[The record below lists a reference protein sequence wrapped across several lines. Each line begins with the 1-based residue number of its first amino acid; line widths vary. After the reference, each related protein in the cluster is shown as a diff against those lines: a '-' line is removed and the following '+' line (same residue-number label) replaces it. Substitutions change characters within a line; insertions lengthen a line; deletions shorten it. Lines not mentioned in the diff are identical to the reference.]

1 MLGVASAAG
10 RVAGTVIGVVLAGLL
25 FVAWPTWSSGP
36 ARQALARL
44 MDAQRAYVHAVL
56 DSLVEGVPPRED
68 DLRRLGRR
76 VRLAWTKAASTVAR
90 SLAEPA
96 PRRIDAHQSQGLL
109 TALREIYAWL
119 ESGDGSGGGPPDELL
134 LVQLDEMVAATNT
147 AAGLPRAAERQL
159 VVVAS
164 LERSRS
170 GATRTTSQAR
180 PSRCIVR
187 ISHPDGSSS
196 YQRRP
201 WKAERGK
208 A

>member
-56 DSLVEGVPPRED
+56 DSLVEGVPARED

-109 TALREIYAWL
+109 TALREI
-119 ESGDGSGGGPPDELL
+119 SRGSSR
-134 LVQLDEMVAATNT
+134 VTAR
-147 AAGLPRAAERQL
+147 AAGRPTSCFWCSWTRWSPPPTRPRGCL
-159 VVVAS
+159 G
-164 LERSRS
+164 LRS
-170 GATRTTSQAR
+170 
-180 PSRCIVR
+180 V
-187 ISHPDGSSS
+187 SSS
-196 YQRRP
+196 S
-201 WKAERGK
+201 
-208 A
+208 